1 MRKFKLASLLRSL
14 AYGGCIG
21 LGLLSLSAQAY
32 ETKTVFQTE
41 HFAINQVI
49 LGEHEPFDGPI
60 QSSITGDIQALNR
73 LNKLYQST
81 TVIFPAGSQGYTG
94 KINTPI
100 EGVLTISNY
109 DSGKD
114 RIFLNRNAKFMTQG
128 GLYIDYTQLVE
139 MINQRYLN
147 KLIGEFKSIPL
158 VLTNVPVSATGFDP
172 TMKGFYV
179 TSVSDATIIDTR
191 IDDSVFYPKDD
202 YYKLHKNCKV
212 EDLLLFTDRIV
223 PNIPLFI
230 SGRSALNRMECGPAP
245 EAKEQAPE
253 QAQ

>member
-1 MRKFKLASLLRSL
+1 MRSL

-49 LGEHEPFDGPI
+49 LGENEPFDGPI

-114 RIFLNRNAKFMTQG
+114 RIFLNRNAKFMTNG

-158 VLTNVPVSATGFDP
+158 VLTNVPVS
-172 TMKGFYV
+172 
-179 TSVSDATIIDTR
+179 VSDATIIDTR

-212 EDLLLFTDRIV
+212 DLLLFTDRIV

-230 SGRSALNRMECGPAP
+230 SGRAALNRMECGPAP
-245 EAKEQAPE
+245 ETKEQAPA